1 MIYKHSFKNDA
12 DRDRILNENPTL
24 TLVEEQI
31 TFEGNFILLSDDPKN
46 DVTRNIVIPISE
58 EEFSS
63 IKQRQDATDAAIL
76 QLMMEGMV

>member
-1 MIYKHSFKNDA
+1 LIYKHSFKNDA